1 MRNTADRKSFKRKV
15 TSLAL
20 AFNMVLPLGLTLTAE
35 PVYALNKELS
45 TDLTKMEIKFFDHDY
60 KKDSEENRI
69 ERVEKLVFG
78 ESKTGSEEDR
88 MSALLAAVPDLNSD
102 KKTDKQKNDQGSAQ
116 DNSSTQS
123 GSDKSQG
130 ADNSNSDEAAA
141 DPSTDYPRV
150 DAIEQ
155 VLLGKTYRDEGL
167 GKRLAQLEMKAFKK
181 VSSDP
186 DLSKRTEDLEK
197 YVQKHY
203 HKSISNIVDP
213 RNTLN
218 YQAADNGGG
227 NGYESAPP
235 QYGQGSG
242 YGYGGG
248 GAYSGSS
255 GSSGSYGMTPPSY
268 GGGYR
273 GENQDSPPSMGA
285 PVAEQLTWLE
295 SHVYG
300 RSFPQ
305 KPLIDRVRDLE
316 KSVFPNEPPDTTSSI
331 PMQVK
336 VLVNAVSLMHKGPSS
351 PPVAPARQ
359 PASNFPN
366 WPPAGN
372 TETSNANEAGGEYT
386 GGGTANGA
394 YGGYAA
400 QNQASEGAY
409 QGYNQGYGGGYQNSY
424 GNQSNMSYQPPQQF
438 QQSQQT
444 QQTQQQPQQKKGH
457 PLLKSLAK
465 TLLTV
470 GAVAAGSVLGGGYGG
485 YGYGGYGGYGYGNP
499 MYGGAYG
506 MNGAYG
512 NGYYR

>member
-1 MRNTADRKSFKRKV
+1 
-15 TSLAL
+15 
-20 AFNMVLPLGLTLTAE
+20 MVLPLGILLNAE
-35 PVYALNKELS
+35 PVYALSKELS
-45 TDLTKMEIKFFDHDY
+45 SDLTKMEIKFFDHDY
-60 KKDSEENRI
+60 KKESEENRI

-88 MSALLAAVPDLNSD
+88 MSALLAAVPDLNSA
-102 KKTDKQKNDQGSAQ
+102 KNNDKQNANQDDAQ
-116 DNSSTQS
+116 SSTGAQAGNDRSQS
-123 GSDKSQG
+123 
-130 ADNSNSDEAAA
+130 ADDPNADASAA

-155 VLLGKTYRDEGL
+155 ILLGKTYRDEGL

-213 RNTLN
+213 RNTMN
-218 YQAADNGGG
+218 YQAADNGNNYQGT
-227 NGYESAPP
+227 PP
-235 QYGQGSG
+235 QYAQGSG
-242 YGYGGG
+242 YGYGSG
-248 GAYSGSS
+248 GAYSGGS
-255 GSSGSYGMTPPSY
+255 GSAFPSSAPGSYGMTPPSY
-268 GGGYR
+268 GGGYHN
-273 GENQDSPPSMGA
+273 ESQDSPPSLGA
-285 PVAEQLTWLE
+285 PVEEQLTWLE
-295 SHVYG
+295 GHVYG
-300 RSFPQ
+300 HSFPQ
-305 KPLIDRVRDLE
+305 KPLIERVRDLE
-316 KSVFPNEPPDTTSSI
+316 KSVFPNEPPDTNSSI

-336 VLVNAVSLMHKGPSS
+336 VLVNAVSLMHKAPSA

-359 PASNFPN
+359 SASSFPN
-366 WPPAGN
+366 WPPTGN
-372 TETSNANEAGGEYT
+372 TENENANANENGGGYSN
-386 GGGTANGA
+386 GGTAGSA

-400 QNQASEGAY
+400 QNQMNSGT
-409 QGYNQGYGGGYQNSY
+409 QGYNQGYGSGYQNSY

-438 QQSQQT
+438 QQPQQT

-485 YGYGGYGGYGYGNP
+485 YGYGGGGYGYGNP

-512 NGYYR
+512 SGYYR